1 MVVVGFPARGFNP
14 LEQARGGEATELSER
29 LRDRSEVHTAQPTE
43 ANSVIPDDGNIA
55 RDIQTCL
62 FHCGNRTH
70 RRKVVGHKKSGGG

>member
-29 LRDRSEVHTAQPTE
+29 LRDRSEVDAAQTAQADP
-43 ANSVIPDDGNIA
+43 VIADDGNIA

-62 FHCGNRTH
+62 FHRGDGPH
-70 RRKVVGHKKSGGG
+70 R